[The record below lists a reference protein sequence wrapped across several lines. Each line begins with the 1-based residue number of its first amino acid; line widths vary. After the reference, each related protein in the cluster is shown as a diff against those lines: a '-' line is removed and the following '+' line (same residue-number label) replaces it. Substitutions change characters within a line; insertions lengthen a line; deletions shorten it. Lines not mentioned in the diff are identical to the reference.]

1 MKFKLEAQ
9 DENYKVQIEF
19 EEYTLPNILESM
31 ENFLKG
37 CGYIFENLEVTKKEE
52 DE

>member
-9 DENYKVQIEF
+9 DEEYKIQVEF
-19 EEYTLPNILESM
+19 EEYTLPLVLESL

-37 CGYIFENLEVTKKEE
+37 CGYIFAKLEIITKEE
-52 DE
+52 E